1 MGADLALDP
10 TKFAGMAVPIV
21 PIADGLAEQK
31 LRTIDVDGTRIRL
44 YEDGT
49 GEALVLLS
57 GGEFG
62 SLYSLDSW
70 SLNLKEFAKHFQVYA
85 LDKPGQGYSD
95 IPKKDAD
102 YTFEWL
108 LDRTYRAVTALGIRQ
123 GHFVGHSRGGLLV
136 ARLALE
142 HPEIVKTAIIV
153 DSSTMAPEDPHVPT
167 DLFYNE
173 LAARTSSGVPTP
185 ETVRMEIDAQ
195 SFSKTHITD
204 DYVERMLRIASLP
217 SVQEAQR
224 RMATVRQSVCY
235 PSLNR
240 MRAKT
245 LAQIDD
251 GGLPVPTLVI
261 WGFNDRAAPLYL
273 GHRLF
278 ERICPKTR
286 NAEFHAIN
294 QTGHYSFREQWQK
307 FNRTVTSFCLN

>member
-1 MGADLALDP
+1 M
-10 TKFAGMAVPIV
+10 
-21 PIADGLAEQK
+21 PIAPVVDRLAEDK
-31 LRTIDVDGTRIRL
+31 VRIIEVDGTRVRL

-49 GEALVLLS
+49 GEPLVLLS

-70 SLNLKEFAKHFQVYA
+70 SLNLKELGRHFHVYA
-85 LDKPGQGYSD
+85 LDKPGQGYSE
-95 IPKKDAD
+95 IPHKDTD
-102 YTFEWL
+102 YTFDWQF
-108 LDRTYRAVTALGIRQ
+108 DRTYRVINALGIRQ

-136 ARLALE
+136 ARMALDY
-142 HPEIVKTAIIV
+142 PEIIKSAIIV

-173 LAARTSSGVPTP
+173 LAARMPAGLPTR
-185 ETVRMEIDAQ
+185 ETVRMEVDAQ
-195 SFSKTHITD
+195 SFSKAHITD
-204 DYVERMLRIASLP
+204 DYVERMLRIALLP

-224 RMATVRQSVCY
+224 RMAAIRLSVCY
-235 PSLNR
+235 PSLHR

-251 GGLPVPTLVI
+251 QGLPVPTLII

-278 ERICPKTR
+278 ERICPKTPD
-286 NAEFHAIN
+286 AEFHAIN
-294 QTGHYSFREQWQK
+294 QTGHYCFREQWQK
-307 FNRTVTSFCLN
+307 FNRTVRDFCLG